1 MQFTSMCCA
10 NTIIRCFL
18 NKKALF
24 ALPSYLEARHP
35 FANLAD
41 AVHLAHAALELG
53 QIFGS

>member
-10 NTIIRCFL
+10 NTITRCFL

-53 QIFGS
+53 QILGS